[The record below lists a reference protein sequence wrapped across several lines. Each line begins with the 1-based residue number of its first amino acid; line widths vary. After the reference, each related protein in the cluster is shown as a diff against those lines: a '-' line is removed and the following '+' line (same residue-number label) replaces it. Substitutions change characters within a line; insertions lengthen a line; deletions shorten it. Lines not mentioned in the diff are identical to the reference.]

1 MEIKLPE
8 SEGKYTKA
16 DLKLIEYIET
26 NTEKFLFMSIS
37 QLSENTGMSEA
48 TISRFARHMGYQDYK
63 ELRNGIIKQQM
74 QNGAAGKLAGTLL
87 KNEGFDAYKWFTYQ
101 QECLQK
107 TMENIE
113 PEVFLNALLM
123 IEKAER
129 IYIHA
134 KNASASVGQLLF
146 FRLRR
151 LGLNVSV
158 IPSGGSEVMEGIA
171 HAGKSDLVI
180 LFSFAKLS
188 KEGQVILDYSQKAGY
203 QTLSFTS
210 RKFIPKEQQADINL
224 YVYRGEETEYHSMCT
239 AIAMIDALVLA
250 LSEKMQILSSEHL
263 FQIQELKRIYY

>member
-1 MEIKLPE
+1 MEIKL
-8 SEGKYTKA
+8 SKTDGKYTKA
-16 DLKLIEYIET
+16 DLKLINYIEE
-26 NTEKFLFMSIS
+26 NTEKFIFMSIS
-37 QLSENTGMSEA
+37 QLSESTGMSEA
-48 TISRFARHMGYQDYK
+48 TISRFVRHMGYQDYK
-63 ELRNGIIKQQM
+63 ELKNRIINQQT

-87 KNEGFDAYKWFTYQ
+87 KNEGFDTYKWFSYQ

-107 TMENIE
+107 TLENIE
-113 PEVFLNALLM
+113 PEVFFHAVSM
-123 IEKAER
+123 IQKAER

-134 KNASASVGQLLF
+134 KNASASAGQLLF

-188 KEGQVILDYSQKAGY
+188 KEGKVILDYSQKTGY

-210 RKFIPKEQQADINL
+210 RIFIPKEQQADLNL
-224 YVYRGEETEYHSMCT
+224 YVYRGEEMEYHSMCT

-250 LSEKMQILSSEHL
+250 LAEKMQTLSSERL
-263 FQIQELKRIYY
+263 FQIQELKKKYY